1 MLLRSA
7 ARSLPR
13 QPLVPAGFRRAS
25 TNKGDDDKIVI
36 PWATVSFTAMVLV
49 GYYAFFHLV
58 EKPHLDR
65 TEPGWDKKS
74 APLAHDVSQVLPDG
88 RLLMS
93 DGSIRGKP

>member
-1 MLLRSA
+1 MARDNILSMTVVERFDMWFRAAELPTSLEHHRSDA
-7 ARSLPR
+7 DYVAL
-13 QPLVPAGFRRAS
+13 
-25 TNKGDDDKIVI
+25 
-36 PWATVSFTAMVLV
+36 SFTAMVLV

-65 TEPGWDKKS
+65 TEPGWDKKP

-93 DGSIRGKP
+93 DGSIRSKP